1 MMNYTEQVITDPK
14 ILNRVLSSSE
24 QSNQLSVALAQLSIQ
39 PADRPSIAG
48 GLFSRITSSMFSSYE
63 SGVRCS
69 FVASCKVETEFGDS
83 NLLVGVKEGGKC
95 SLVRTE
101 FQTSPPSAV
110 ELKSVEISRSSEGY
124 AASSIFLGRSQGS
137 LVAVSAGEGQIHLLT
152 VKGESMSLWRNIQI
166 PVVVPITGLLLAERG
181 SSAVEL
187 YAVLARKQVVVVPD
201 ITKPG
206 EYYFVLTRSLREQ
219 MKISEFSSISEESI
233 EFAWNNRFVGD
244 VTSSSVTAGPVPV
257 KSSLLLM
264 SQLNSFTTYSE
275 YRSIFLLEKVI
286 ELFRVRNPTAGSS
299 IPQIMKSECMQRLSR
314 ESTMDSLALAIA
326 GEVSR
331 IESQLNIGGGGRDYE
346 IKSIFRYDDPAA
358 DSRRIILSFA
368 NPGEEVVSEI
378 MKIAE
383 SSLVEK
389 FVYTFQS
396 APFVFSFINQRLSR
410 ESVLGFF
417 PAAEESWVSFFACA
431 SIFEAIGGAAGDV
444 ISQMATSGSLFVEV
458 LQERISKIPS
468 EVKEHIES
476 ILKRLAEKKGAKR
489 LEIISSLL
497 IQKEL
502 TRLDDEKS
510 ITSWGQRIEV
520 VEKLC
525 KYYIIYAVY
534 CNCQDQISPDVLRT
548 LKRLA
553 ILKQIDGGFKCEL
566 SLSHSLNRI
575 EQLYLSHPDLEAAF
589 LCTTSELA
597 LHAGFRNFQTARI
610 LAASPTSDET
620 ERDLA
625 LSLFRDSETELSLFA
640 DKFSSAPDCCPPQLK
655 YLFFV
660 TSAFGG
666 DYKREM
672 PLLTQL
678 ASRASGS
685 LEFKE
690 MIQRKVMENAI
701 ANGDWKRVKSEL
713 ANIPSTSPFKQHAV
727 RLVCTEARIRN
738 ELFAVFELIAKENR
752 ELISSIIGEI
762 EMDMEKKK
770 YFPDMEKFYLQIFS
784 LYVFVN
790 DFPNALRTVN
800 RWYRSLLCPLSA
812 TTSAS
817 YADLSEDEEVA
828 ELGVRLE
835 QQIKAATLAHSI
847 EIKMGKSNTSNMALK
862 NLILAESLAA
872 FYSFSPD
879 NADPILSEGTV
890 SVQLLCR
897 NLSALGLVIQ
907 AAKLAGA
914 FCFAKNPFFSSVIA
928 PYLELLLKCEKDLS
942 YLPPCRWEQNEGAEK
957 KNFLIPL
964 VSPGMAFV
972 RSDASGPIGGSQIAC
987 MRRAL
992 EFVLRK
998 NFSSSCDSGLNKHLT
1013 LAALEYL
1020 MLTKGEDKIYAFLE
1034 NLAEEQGAWTDLLR
1048 LHMRKENWKE
1058 CVRLVETHVKHW
1070 RPDPRGR
1077 EEDKNATM
1085 MLDVPLLVQLQRA
1098 LRTAASMDVDLC
1110 LLERTLEE
1118 TLDTLKTT
1126 LQQVSQRLI

>member
-1 MMNYTEQVITDPK
+1 
-14 ILNRVLSSSE
+14 
-24 QSNQLSVALAQLSIQ
+24 
-39 PADRPSIAG
+39 
-48 GLFSRITSSMFSSYE
+48 MFSSYE

-417 PAAEESWVSFFACA
+417 PATEESWVSFFACA
-431 SIFEAIGGAAGDV
+431 SIFEAIGG
-444 ISQMATSGSLFVEV
+444 SC
-458 LQERISKIPS
+458 R
-468 EVKEHIES
+468 
-476 ILKRLAEKKGAKR
+476 R
-489 LEIISSLL
+489 
-497 IQKEL
+497 
-502 TRLDDEKS
+502 
-510 ITSWGQRIEV
+510 
-520 VEKLC
+520 
-525 KYYIIYAVY
+525 
-534 CNCQDQISPDVLRT
+534 
-548 LKRLA
+548 
-553 ILKQIDGGFKCEL
+553 
-566 SLSHSLNRI
+566 
-575 EQLYLSHPDLEAAF
+575 
-589 LCTTSELA
+589 
-597 LHAGFRNFQTARI
+597 RNF
-610 LAASPTSDET
+610 
-620 ERDLA
+620 
-625 LSLFRDSETELSLFA
+625 
-640 DKFSSAPDCCPPQLK
+640 
-655 YLFFV
+655 
-660 TSAFGG
+660 
-666 DYKREM
+666 
-672 PLLTQL
+672 
-678 ASRASGS
+678 
-685 LEFKE
+685 
-690 MIQRKVMENAI
+690 
-701 ANGDWKRVKSEL
+701 ANGDIRES
-713 ANIPSTSPFKQHAV
+713 
-727 RLVCTEARIRN
+727 VC
-738 ELFAVFELIAKENR
+738 
-752 ELISSIIGEI
+752 GG
-762 EMDMEKKK
+762 
-770 YFPDMEKFYLQIFS
+770 
-784 LYVFVN
+784 
-790 DFPNALRTVN
+790 
-800 RWYRSLLCPLSA
+800 
-812 TTSAS
+812 
-817 YADLSEDEEVA
+817 VA
-828 ELGVRLE
+828 
-835 QQIKAATLAHSI
+835 
-847 EIKMGKSNTSNMALK
+847 
-862 NLILAESLAA
+862 
-872 FYSFSPD
+872 
-879 NADPILSEGTV
+879 
-890 SVQLLCR
+890 
-897 NLSALGLVIQ
+897 
-907 AAKLAGA
+907 
-914 FCFAKNPFFSSVIA
+914 
-928 PYLELLLKCEKDLS
+928 
-942 YLPPCRWEQNEGAEK
+942 
-957 KNFLIPL
+957 
-964 VSPGMAFV
+964 
-972 RSDASGPIGGSQIAC
+972 
-987 MRRAL
+987 
-992 EFVLRK
+992 RK
-998 NFSSSCDSGLNKHLT
+998 N
-1013 LAALEYL
+1013 
-1020 MLTKGEDKIYAFLE
+1020 I
-1034 NLAEEQGAWTDLLR
+1034 
-1048 LHMRKENWKE
+1048 
-1058 CVRLVETHVKHW
+1058 
-1070 RPDPRGR
+1070 
-1077 EEDKNATM
+1077 
-1085 MLDVPLLVQLQRA
+1085 
-1098 LRTAASMDVDLC
+1098 
-1110 LLERTLEE
+1110 
-1118 TLDTLKTT
+1118 
-1126 LQQVSQRLI
+1126 